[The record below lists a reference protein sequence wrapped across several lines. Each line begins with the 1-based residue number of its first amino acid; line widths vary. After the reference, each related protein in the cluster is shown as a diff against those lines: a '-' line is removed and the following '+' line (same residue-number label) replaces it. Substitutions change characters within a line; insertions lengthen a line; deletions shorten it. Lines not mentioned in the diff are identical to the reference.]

1 MSGSG
6 RPFRIANGA
15 ALLILCAAA
24 GAQGQGAVA
33 GGALP
38 ADWSLTDPAGIRF
51 GRVSLVHDPARP
63 HLDVYTL
70 RSAPPS
76 TPVAGTRT
84 ALPAFAGD
92 VLRVADFADGDRN
105 RLGGFANAFQR
116 APSTGTAAPALSSDD
131 RPALRIDCRN
141 EPGGYCGAWVHL
153 FDSTAPLPARRYLD
167 VRPLA
172 ALTFRIRGERGGER
186 ILLKVADAEW
196 ERREDA
202 LPIGTVEEFLAAGRI
217 GTDWQLATVPL
228 SALPA
233 RVDPAA
239 LASLVFEATGPG
251 DTRVWITSLAFSRS
265 ASGAAP
271 LPDAVVGAAPVR
283 RLHRATWVWHTAQ
296 LIADPAARDSLI
308 AFLERDG
315 FDVVFLQLP
324 DSSGGSRLPGEIVP
338 DGAGL
343 GPIVGALHAAGMQVY
358 ALDGYKGYV
367 LPAYQEGVLRTIDH
381 VARYDAASPPL
392 QRFDGFRHDI
402 EPHVLP
408 GFDGPRKESL
418 LLRYLEI
425 TELSAARANAAGLR
439 YGVDIPF
446 WYDAPDAD
454 TQEPVLVT
462 FRGERRPVSEHVI
475 AIADDIA
482 IMDYRTSAWGA
493 DGTLRHAEGELAY
506 AARLGRPVFIGLET
520 APLPDETILEFAGAP
535 APEPAGLDAPRGAIV
550 IGPSTADSI
559 RMAFLP
565 AVSLDGDVATIL
577 RAAGIDP
584 ARALWW
590 PVRRATDVSADRI
603 TFARKGEAELR
614 RVSEDT
620 LRGLGA
626 APALA
631 GIAIHEARAWR
642 ALGRR

>member
-1 MSGSG
+1 MAGSS
-6 RPFRIANGA
+6 RAFRNASVA
-15 ALLILCAAA
+15 ALLILCGATVARGQAPAA
-24 GAQGQGAVA
+24 GRAR
-33 GGALP
+33 P
-38 ADWSLTDPAGIRF
+38 ADWSLTNPADIRF
-51 GRVSLVHDPARP
+51 GRVSLVHETAGPR
-63 HLDVYTL
+63 LDVYTL
-70 RSAPPS
+70 RTAPPAPPAAES
-76 TPVAGTRT
+76 PT
-84 ALPAFAGD
+84 ALPAFEGD

-105 RLGGFANAFQR
+105 RLGGFANVFQR
-116 APSTGTAAPALSSDD
+116 APSAGAAAPALAPDD
-131 RPALRIDCRN
+131 RPGLRIECRN
-141 EPGGYCGAWVHL
+141 QSGGYCGAWLHL

-167 VRPLA
+167 TRALA
-172 ALTFRIRGERGGER
+172 ALSFRIRGERGGER
-186 ILLKVADAEW
+186 VLLKVADAEW

-202 LPIGTVEEFLAAGRI
+202 LPIGPVERFLATGRI
-217 GTDWQLATVPL
+217 DTDWQLATVPL

-233 RVDPAA
+233 DVDRAT
-239 LASLVFEATGPG
+239 LASLVFEATAPG
-251 DTRVWITSLAFSRS
+251 ETRIWITSVAFSRDVAES
-265 ASGAAP
+265 AP
-271 LPDAVVGAAPVR
+271 LPEPAVRAAPAR

-296 LIADPAARDSLI
+296 LIADPAARDSLV
-308 AFLERDG
+308 AFLGRDD

-343 GPIVGALHAAGMQVY
+343 GPVVGALHAAGMQVY
-358 ALDGYKGYV
+358 ALDGYSGYV
-367 LPAYQEGVLRTIDH
+367 LPEYQEGVLRTIDH

-408 GFDGPRKESL
+408 GFDGPRRESL

-425 TELSAARANAAGLR
+425 TELSAARAHAAGLR

-446 WYDAPDAD
+446 WYDAPDED

-462 FRGERRPVSEHVI
+462 FHGERQPASEHVI

-493 DGTLRHAEGELAY
+493 DGTIRHAEGELAY

-520 APLPDETILEFAGAP
+520 ASLPDETILEFAGAP
-535 APEPAGLDAPRGAIV
+535 ATEPAGLDAPHGAIV

-559 RMAFLP
+559 RIAFLP
-565 AVSLDGDVATIL
+565 AATLDDDVATAL
-577 RAAGIDP
+577 RAAGIDL

-603 TFARKGEAELR
+603 TFARKGAAELR
-614 RVSEDT
+614 RVSEET
-620 LRGLGA
+620 LRGLRA

-631 GIAIHEARAWR
+631 GIAIHEARTWR
-642 ALGRR
+642 ALRRR